1 MGDFLGYINY
11 TEMLDIKQYPI
22 LNDKTRN
29 EMDFIDSVKKANPD
43 LKKTALEQKVQ
54 TELRE
59 NRKNVF
65 GARVSRIRNS
75 AEVTPLGLLLAFSSE
90 KAYREA
96 QNKFSFRDGD
106 GNEVVLFHRLEQ
118 LSSDMPANLP
128 EIVDLLRKEM
138 AEKEH
143 LKSALK
149 KLESLSQPES
159 SGIDKSVV
167 SDILTIFSLTENL
180 FEANVESML
189 NIDNAADLFDKIS
202 QMKKKLQGVI

>member
-1 MGDFLGYINY
+1 M
-11 TEMLDIKQYPI
+11 
-22 LNDKTRN
+22 
-29 EMDFIDSVKKANPD
+29 
-43 LKKTALEQKVQ
+43 Q

-75 AEVTPLGLLLAFSSE
+75 AEVTPLGLLLSFSSE

-96 QNKFSFRDGD
+96 QNKFSFRDAD
-106 GNEVVLFHRLEQ
+106 GNEVVLFHKLEQ
-118 LSSDMPANLP
+118 VSPDMPANLP

-143 LKSALK
+143 LKSILN
-149 KLESLSQPES
+149 KLQSLTPPES

-167 SDILTIFSLTENL
+167 ADILSIFALTENL

-189 NIDNAADLFDKIS
+189 NIDNAPDLFDKIS
-202 QMKKKLQGVI
+202 LMKKKLQGVI